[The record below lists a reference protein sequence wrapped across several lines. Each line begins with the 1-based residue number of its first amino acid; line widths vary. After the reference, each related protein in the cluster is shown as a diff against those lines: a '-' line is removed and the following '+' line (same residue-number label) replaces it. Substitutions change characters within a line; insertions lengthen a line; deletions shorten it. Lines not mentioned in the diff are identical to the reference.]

1 MSHFRQ
7 ALSFFR
13 LPLWISVP
21 CLVLLLSACDD
32 TSPLANLN
40 TNALSPAQA
49 LSYGRQS
56 AIYQHLSH
64 HWQLVS
70 INNLPISYQ
79 AHLDL
84 RQLSTGHATATLK
97 ASCPP
102 IEIVFDTSRIDQ
114 NHVSVIDIH
123 RDLDIAPP
131 DSNPTPHQDCGDEAE
146 DTLMAILADTKS
158 IKRHPTTPDQLIL
171 TSHQDTLIFV
181 LMSP

>member
-7 ALSFFR
+7 ALSVFR
-13 LPLWISVP
+13 LPVWVGVP

-32 TSPLANLN
+32 TSPLTNLN

-97 ASCPP
+97 DTCPP
-102 IEIVFDTSRIDQ
+102 IQIVFDTSRIDQ

-123 RDLDIAPP
+123 RNLDTTSPNNTVSESGCA
-131 DSNPTPHQDCGDEAE
+131 DEAE
-146 DTLMAILADTKS
+146 DRLMAILADTKS

-181 LMSP
+181 LVSP